1 MTMHSMVLVDAGID
15 ELLGIRQGRTWLW
28 CSKLYT
34 LRDCMLSTH
43 DDPEGQRAMIQQQ
56 LQAAGHVTH
65 HEGPVFHPAQLPE
78 LLMLDVRSNLTVAL
92 KVSIL

>member
-1 MTMHSMVLVDAGID
+1 
-15 ELLGIRQGRTWLW
+15 
-28 CSKLYT
+28 
-34 LRDCMLSTH
+34 MLSTH

-78 LLMLDVRSNLTVAL
+78 LLF
-92 KVSIL
+92 